1 MVTSQ
6 GNVLVVTSQRPTL
19 LAFPKS
25 GDSKRS
31 NRWTTLNSRLTGIVQ
46 CYEEKIVKVIFFFF
60 RILDL

>member
-25 GDSKRS
+25 GESKRS
-31 NRWTTLNSRLTGIVQ
+31 NRWTTLNSLLTKIVQ
-46 CYEEKIVKVIFFFF
+46 RYEAKIVKVIFFS